1 MAALYALETI
11 LGGLFGLFVAFQ
23 VVIPLLYREPLFP
36 MFRKKKLDA
45 EAKLTIAEEEIEI
58 AAIEKEAAEAESL
71 AAKIRETI
79 PKGDSDAK

>member
-11 LGGLFGLFVAFQ
+11 IGGLIVVFVAFQ
-23 VVIPLLYREPLFP
+23 IIIPLVYQEPVFP
-36 MFRKKKLDA
+36 MFRKKKLGA